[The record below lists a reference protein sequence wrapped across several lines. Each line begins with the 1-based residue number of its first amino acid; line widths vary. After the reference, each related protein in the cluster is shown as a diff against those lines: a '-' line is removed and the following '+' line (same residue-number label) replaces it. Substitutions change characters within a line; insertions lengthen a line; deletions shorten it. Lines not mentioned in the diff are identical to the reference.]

1 MFTQS
6 PFFYGTFAT
15 GPAPLVSILWNT
27 SYVYV
32 PNNEAQENYSTEYV
46 YKYSLDAVGVTGPT
60 GP

>member
-15 GPAPLVSILWNT
+15 GAAPLMEILWNT

-32 PNNEAQENYSTEYV
+32 PNDSANVELSTEY
-46 YKYSLDAVGVTGPT
+46 YYNYSGATGATGP
-60 GP
+60 